1 MKSSIKKLIPR
12 ALRKK
17 YRKCRE
23 YIILCK
29 TEKLKLKIIK
39 YIEKNFEYDIF
50 EKKAIVDFLKHNPLS
65 VFPYYFTK
73 KYNPENIKVYTDS
86 ENGMKYVL
94 HENKRLY
101 FKKSMDENA
110 IKICYSNR
118 LMEQDIES
126 PHRYETTD
134 FSVHEADIVADVG
147 TAEGNFGLSVVEKAK
162 KLYLFEINEEWIEAL
177 KTTFAP
183 WKEKVFIVNKYVSDN
198 NENDCT
204 TLDAFFVN
212 ETPDFIKADIE
223 GYESNLLRGSKNI
236 ISSNDSI
243 KIILCTYHRQNDAEE
258 LNRMLAELGFRTE
271 FSKGY
276 MIFVYDK
283 TLSEPYLRKGLIRA
297 AKNASHNI

>member
-1 MKSSIKKLIPR
+1 MKSFIKKFIPR

-17 YRKCRE
+17 YGIYRE
-23 YIILCK
+23 SIVLCK
-29 TEKLKLKIIK
+29 RKKKLKLKIIK
-39 YIEKNFEYDIF
+39 YLEKDSEYDIS
-50 EKKAIVDFLKHNPLS
+50 EKKAIIDFLKHNPFS
-65 VFPYYFTK
+65 VFPYDYTK
-73 KYNPENIKVYTDS
+73 KYNSENIRVYTDS

-101 FKKSMDENA
+101 FKKRMKENF
-110 IKICYSNR
+110 IKICYNNLVR
-118 LMEQDIES
+118 EQDIES

-134 FSVHEADIVADVG
+134 FSVQEADIVADVG

-162 KLYLFEINEEWIEAL
+162 KLYLFEVDEEWIEAL
-177 KTTFAP
+177 KMTFAP

-198 NENDCT
+198 NENGCT

-243 KIILCTYHRQNDAEE
+243 KIILCTYHRQNDAAE

-297 AKNASHNI
+297 AKK